1 MSAVV
6 ALSGLLD
13 AGQVWRGRAAP
24 VPAGEQPTGWA
35 ALDAALPGGGWPA
48 AALSEI
54 LLPVD
59 GVGELQLVLPTLA
72 RFTRGGRTVVVVA
85 PPYLPCV
92 AGWRQHGVDM
102 RQVEMVH
109 AGSKDVLWAME
120 QCLRSASCAAVLAWP
135 QQADDHALRRLQ
147 VAADSGRALAFV
159 FRDRRH
165 LTNASPAALRLELE
179 AMPRS
184 RVWVR
189 KCRGGSVPAQPV
201 TLGHAL
207 H

>member
-1 MSAVV
+1 MSAGV
-6 ALSGLLD
+6 ALSGLFD
-13 AGQVWRGRAAP
+13 ARKIWRGRAAP
-24 VPAGEQPTGWA
+24 VPAGDQPTGWA
-35 ALDAALPGGGWPA
+35 ALDAVLPAGGWPA

-54 LLPVD
+54 LLPAD

-72 RFTRGGRTVVVVA
+72 RLTQGTRPVVVVA
-85 PPYLPCV
+85 PPYAPCV

-102 RQVEMVH
+102 RHVEIVH
-109 AGSKDVLWAME
+109 ADSKDVLWATE

-147 VAADSGRALAFV
+147 VAADSGHALAFV
-159 FRDRRH
+159 FRARRH
-165 LTNASPAALRLELE
+165 LAQASPAALRLELE
-179 AMPRS
+179 ALPQA

-189 KCRGGSVPAQPV
+189 KCRGGAVPAQPV
-201 TLGHAL
+201 ALGRAL